1 MRKLLVLG
9 VAAATTLLS
18 AAATAAPVLASTHK
32 PLTTSC
38 TDEGAGYISVTAKGT
53 NFYVGTPNSITNG
66 SAATLKPTQNSTTL
80 WRACVASSGAVQ
92 IVQKR
97 GTHWYALTSRAT
109 AVGQDVAA
117 ETVTHNGTSG
127 TGTAFAS
134 QLWIPTG
141 TSTATLQNQSTK
153 LYLRVRNSGP
163 KMYQTV
169 TTGLT
174 AEMWTLG

>member
-18 AAATAAPVLASTHK
+18 AAATATPVLASTHK

-38 TDEGAGYISVTAKGT
+38 TDDGSGFVSVTAKGT
-53 NFYVGTPNSITNG
+53 NFYVGTPNSITSG
-66 SAATLKPTQNSTTL
+66 SAATLKPTQNSTTR
-80 WRACVASSGAVQ
+80 WTACVASSGSVQ
-92 IVQKR
+92 LVQKR

-109 AVGQDVAA
+109 AVGQDVSA
-117 ETVTHNGTSG
+117 ETVSNNGT

-134 QLWIPTG
+134 QLWIVVG
-141 TSTATLQNQSTK
+141 SSTVTLQNQSTK

-163 KMYQTV
+163 MMYQTV

-174 AEMWTLG
+174 SETWTLS